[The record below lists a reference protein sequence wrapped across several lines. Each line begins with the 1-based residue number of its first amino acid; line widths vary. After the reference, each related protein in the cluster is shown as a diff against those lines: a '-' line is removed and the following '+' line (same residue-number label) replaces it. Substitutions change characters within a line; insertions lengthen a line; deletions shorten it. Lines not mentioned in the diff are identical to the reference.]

1 MMNFDLH
8 SHSHFSDGSLSPTAL
23 VELAAAHGVSHLALT
38 DHDTVA
44 GLDEA
49 QAAAIDSGLTLING
63 VELSCSWENQLL
75 HIVGLNIDPNNSALR
90 KGIESNRGRRFERAE
105 LMYQD
110 LEKHDIDLRE
120 LVQSNLQ
127 KGAVPTRPHF
137 AQALVELS
145 YAKNLKQAFK
155 RYLVRGKPGFVP
167 MQWPGLEQVG
177 QWINNSG
184 GVAVLAH
191 PLRYKFTRTKLI
203 RLITEMVPAGV
214 QALEV
219 STPTT
224 DKQQIAMLGD
234 LSKQHDLAAS
244 IGSDFHSP
252 NHSWT
257 RLGSAQP
264 LSKDLN
270 PVWSQF

>member
-8 SHSHFSDGSLSPTAL
+8 SHSHFSDGTLSPTAL

-49 QAAAIDSGLTLING
+49 QAAAIESELTLING
-63 VELSCSWENQLL
+63 VELSCTWENQLL
-75 HIVGLNIDPNNSALR
+75 HIVGLNIDPNNSALQ
-90 KGIESNRGRRFERAE
+90 KGVESNRDRRFERAE

-110 LEKHDIDLRE
+110 LEQHDIYLRE
-120 LVQSNLQ
+120 LVQNNLQ
-127 KGAVPTRPHF
+127 NGAVPTRPHF

-145 YAKNLKQAFK
+145 YAKDLKQAFK

-167 MQWPGLEQVG
+167 MQWPGVEQVG
-177 QWINNSG
+177 QWINDSG

-191 PLRYKFTRTKLI
+191 PIRYKFTRTKLI
-203 RLITEMVPAGV
+203 RLIAEMVPAGV

-234 LSKQHDLAAS
+234 LCKQHKLAAS

-252 NHSWT
+252 KQSWT